1 MDDGIAVGRR
11 FVVVDLHLHRSV
23 IAGLDEVGKQMGWV
37 RIDNDPA
44 AASCSTIAKEWL
56 AAPPVPPRLPELEA
70 DHHNRRVDDAG
81 EQVLRGRLRLL
92 DGCFDVVVDSSGGQ

>member
-23 IAGLDEVGKQMGWV
+23 IAGLDEAGKQMGWV

-56 AAPPVPPRLPELEA
+56 AAPPVLPRLPELKPTTTTAESTTPASKSCA
-70 DHHNRRVDDAG
+70 DGYACSTG
-81 EQVLRGRLRLL
+81 AST
-92 DGCFDVVVDSSGGQ
+92 SS